1 MSRALGG
8 PLVPAPVLSAVA
20 WPPRWR
26 FKLLF
31 GGVPANGVENVGIQ
45 AAQPHVDS
53 QSSEDAP
60 RFGRDAG
67 PQPPL
72 WQDGEVNGLGRLRVS
87 ASSREEQHWTKP
99 QGARPGVAGVNEK
112 GPST

>member
-1 MSRALGG
+1 M
-8 PLVPAPVLSAVA
+8 
-20 WPPRWR
+20 
-26 FKLLF
+26 
-31 GGVPANGVENVGIQ
+31 
-45 AAQPHVDS
+45 
-53 QSSEDAP
+53 EDAP

-87 ASSREEQHWTKP
+87 ASSARRTRWTKS

-112 GPST
+112 GPFT